1 MTALIL
7 AVSALWAFL
16 ITRSLL
22 RVRLPE
28 MSLRRRPV
36 VPRMLTKR
44 PAVVTAF
51 VLCALLVGIRISLAL
66 VASWFLLRWW
76 RRRVQAARR
85 VRELESAMP
94 EMVELLSVALYGG
107 LGLQE
112 ACVAVSERID
122 GPLGDELQA
131 CMRQIQRGQRFDDAL
146 VDFRDRAGAAY
157 RGVVS
162 AILATQRYG
171 LPLAATLER
180 LSSEARAERR
190 RLADARA
197 RRLPVQMLFPLVLL
211 FLPSVL
217 LVVVVPVIGAALLQL
232 VSVA

>member
-1 MTALIL
+1 MIVLMTVVSSLWALLIAWIVTCVRATPRARLRRFPIPQVLKTRRAL
-7 AVSALWAFL
+7 AV
-16 ITRSLL
+16 
-22 RVRLPE
+22 
-28 MSLRRRPV
+28 
-36 VPRMLTKR
+36 
-44 PAVVTAF
+44 
-51 VLCALLVGIRISLAL
+51 LAL
-66 VASWFLLRWW
+66 VGALVFGLRIALAVAASLLLLRWW
-76 RRRVQAARR
+76 RERVIVARR
-85 VRELESAMP
+85 RRELQAAMP

-112 ACVAVSERID
+112 ACVAVSERVH
-122 GPLGDELQA
+122 GPLGDELARCVQ
-131 CMRQIQRGQRFDDAL
+131 QIERGQRFDDAL
-146 VDFRDRAGAAY
+146 VEFRDRAGTAY

-180 LSSEARAERR
+180 LGSEARAERR

-197 RRLPVQMLFPLVLL
+197 RRLPVQMIFPLVLL

-217 LVVVVPVIGAALLQL
+217 LVVVVPVMGAALSQL